1 MDKMAVLIPCY
12 NESKTIEKVV
22 NDYRKALPEAVIYV
36 YDNNSTD
43 NTAEI
48 AEKAGAVVRHEYQ
61 QGKGNVI
68 RRMFREIDAECYIMV
83 DGDDTYPAEYGRKMT
98 DMVLNKHVDMV
109 VGDRLSST
117 YFEENKRPF
126 HNLGNRMVRG
136 LINKFFKS
144 NVKDIMTGYRAF
156 SRVFVKSFPVLS
168 KGFEIET
175 EMTIHAL
182 DKNFLLEEIPVTYR
196 DRPEGS
202 ESKLNT
208 FSDGFKVLKTIANLF
223 RDYRPMTFFG
233 FFSAIFDLTA
243 LGLFITVLME
253 YFETGLVERFP
264 TLIVSGILAM
274 IGILLWVCGLILQV
288 ITKKHRQLY
297 ELMLNQIKKDM

>member
-1 MDKMAVLIPCY
+1 
-12 NESKTIEKVV
+12 
-22 NDYRKALPEAVIYV
+22 
-36 YDNNSTD
+36 
-43 NTAEI
+43 
-48 AEKAGAVVRHEYQ
+48 
-61 QGKGNVI
+61 
-68 RRMFREIDAECYIMV
+68 
-83 DGDDTYPAEYGRKMT
+83 
-98 DMVLNKHVDMV
+98 
-109 VGDRLSST
+109 
-117 YFEENKRPF
+117 
-126 HNLGNRMVRG
+126 MVRG

-208 FSDGFKVLKTIANLF
+208 YSDGFKVLKTIANLF